1 MKSIFSFFAFFAV
14 MISANAQAKITLL
27 TFESFTFADQF
38 DTEYGYGKIEDGFQ
52 WGAGLEFE
60 IDPGTAVELIYQR
73 LDSKLRYDGFDK
85 TYTGD
90 IAINYVLLGA
100 TGYQPFNDVVS
111 GFGTLDMG
119 VGFTSNLEETLLQD
133 SENQT
138 RFAIGGRLG
147 VRIAPVNSKLSV
159 RLHAQ
164 ILSPVQWFGGGFYFG
179 TGGSGAGVSTGST
192 IWQFNLGGSVNY
204 RFGGE

>member
-1 MKSIFSFFAFFAV
+1 MKSFLSIVAFLAI
-14 MISANAQAKITLL
+14 ISGVKAQGGITLL
-27 TFESFTFADQF
+27 TFESFTFADKF
-38 DTEYGYGKIEDGFQ
+38 DTEYGYGKIGDGFQ

-60 IDPGTAVELIYQR
+60 IQPTSAIELIYQR
-73 LDSKLRYDGFDK
+73 MDATAFYEGYLGEDF
-85 TYTGD
+85 TGD
-90 IAINYVLLGA
+90 IGINYVLLGA

-119 VGFTSNLEETLLQD
+119 VGFTSNLDETLA
-133 SENQT
+133 SENVT
-138 RFAIGGRLG
+138 KFAIGGRLG
-147 VRIAPVNSKLSV
+147 VRVAPVNSKLSL

-179 TGGSGAGVSTGST
+179 TGGSGAGVTTGST

-204 RFGGE
+204 RFR